1 MRSLLAIL
9 ALGALMALPRWAPA
23 EEPDDEMDERTYR
36 QEITRQQIDAL
47 HDLEAAETDEE
58 AEEAEQRFNDASKLE
73 EQRRRSDIEDLIDKG
88 GSLPP
93 SPRPG
98 PPHP

>member
-1 MRSLLAIL
+1 MRVPTLLF
-9 ALGALMALPRWAPA
+9 LGCLLVLPARWAPA
-23 EEPDDEMDERTYR
+23 EEPDDEMDDRTYR
-36 QEITRQQIDAL
+36 QEITRQQLEAL
-47 HDLEAAETDEE
+47 HDLENAETDEE
-58 AEEAEQRFNDASKLE
+58 ADEAKQRFDDASGLE
-73 EQRRRSDIEDLIDKG
+73 VQRRRSDIDDLIERG